1 MRVSF
6 NWLKDYVDIKVSAEE
21 LAGKLTM
28 AGLEVTS
35 LTAVDGDSLM
45 EIEVTPNRAD
55 WLGVIGIAR
64 EIAAITGKKLKIPGI
79 PALPEETALAAP
91 IQIQAPLLCPRY
103 TGRVI
108 RNARVAPSPAWLARR
123 LEAAGVRP
131 VNNLVDIT
139 NFCLLE
145 AGQPLHIFDWDK
157 LRGRRI
163 IVRAARAGEEIVT
176 IDGVKRILDPSIL
189 VIADESSPQ
198 AVAGIMGGK
207 DSEVSA
213 STVNILLESASFAPL
228 NIHNASR
235 KLGLLTQSSYR
246 FERGVSWE
254 GVAWTSLRAAGLIK
268 ELAGPVQQKISFG
281 KLTDMA
287 AKQPP
292 RAKTITLRCAK
303 VNALLGVEI
312 PPQRV
317 KKSLQRLGF
326 SVAQPSKNRLVAKVP
341 AFRADVHGEAD
352 LVEEAARLYGY
363 DNIPLRTPAAERFY
377 SGSAE
382 LPAETQYSL
391 IRQILSSLGMNEI
404 MSYSLISRQS
414 LERLELAADDSLAV
428 SNPLSCEQEMM
439 RPTLLAGMFCAAQTN
454 VNRKNTNLKLFEL
467 SRVYLRKKDVTEAG
481 HLCVALSGG
490 NSGHWL
496 QKGREYSFFDLKG
509 LVEELLAR
517 LGVTGVVFQQGET
530 APFISGRCAHLYIQ
544 GELIGALGEIK
555 RAVLQTFD
563 IDSPVYAGEF
573 QVYKLVKYVCLEKK
587 FIPPARFPAVSRDI
601 SLIIPVD
608 LPSEQIAAAVKK
620 YGGGL
625 VPRIVLFD
633 QYLGGQIP
641 AGCRGLSYSIEYRS
655 PERTLTAEEVD
666 KLHGEIRRA
675 LVSEL
680 KAQVR

>member
-1 MRVSF
+1 M
-6 NWLKDYVDIKVSAEE
+6 DIKVSAEE
-21 LAGKLTM
+21 LADKLTM

-35 LTAVDGDSLM
+35 LTAADEDRIM
-45 EIEVTPNRAD
+45 EIEITPNRTD

-64 EIAAITGKKLKIPGI
+64 EIAAITGKKLKLPVIPS
-79 PALPEETALAAP
+79 LPEETALAVP

-103 TGRVI
+103 TGRIIQNV
-108 RNARVAPSPAWLARR
+108 RVAPSPSWLARR
-123 LEAAGVRP
+123 LEAVGARS

-145 AGQPLHIFDWDK
+145 SGQPLHIFDLDK
-157 LRGRRI
+157 LQGRKV
-163 IVRAARAGEEIVT
+163 IVRAAREGEEIVT
-176 IDGVKRILDPSIL
+176 IDGVKRTLDSSIL
-189 VIADESSPQ
+189 VIADEASPR

-207 DSEVSA
+207 ESEVSV
-213 STVNILLESASFAPL
+213 STTNILLESASFAPL
-228 NIHNASR
+228 HVHNASR

-254 GVAWTSLRAAGLIK
+254 GVSWTSLRAAGLIK
-268 ELAGPVQQKISFG
+268 ELAGPARQKLSFG

-287 AKQPP
+287 VKQPP
-292 RAKTITLRCAK
+292 RAKKITLRCAK
-303 VNALLGVEI
+303 VNALLGVNI
-312 PPQRV
+312 TPARI
-317 KKSLQRLGF
+317 KGSLQRLGF
-326 SVAQPSKNRLVAKVP
+326 AVTRPSKNSLTAEVP
-341 AFRADVHGEAD
+341 AFRTDVHGETD

-363 DNIPLRTPAAERFY
+363 DNIPLRTPPAERFY

-382 LPAETQYSL
+382 LPAETRYSM

-414 LERLELAADDSLAV
+414 LERLGLAADDSLAV
-428 SNPLSCEQEMM
+428 SNPLSCEQEIM
-439 RPTLLAGMFCAAQTN
+439 RPTLLAGMFCAVQTN
-454 VNRKNTNLKLFEL
+454 INRKNTNLKLFEL
-467 SRVYLRKKDVTEAG
+467 SRVYLRKQEVTEAG

-490 NSGHWL
+490 SSGHWL

-509 LVEELLAR
+509 LMEELLAR
-517 LGVTGVVFQQGET
+517 LGVTGVGFQQSET
-530 APFISGRCAHLYIQ
+530 APFISGRCARLYIQ

-555 RAVLQTFD
+555 RDVLQAFD

-573 QVYKLVKYVCLEKK
+573 HVDRLVKYVCLEKK
-587 FIPPARFPAVSRDI
+587 FMPLDRFPSVSRDV
-601 SLIIPVD
+601 SLIVP
-608 LPSEQIAAAVKK
+608 LELASEQIAAAVKK

-625 VPRIVLFD
+625 VSDIVLFD

-641 AGCRGLSYSIEYRS
+641 AGCRGLAYSIEYRS

-680 KAQVR
+680 KVQVR